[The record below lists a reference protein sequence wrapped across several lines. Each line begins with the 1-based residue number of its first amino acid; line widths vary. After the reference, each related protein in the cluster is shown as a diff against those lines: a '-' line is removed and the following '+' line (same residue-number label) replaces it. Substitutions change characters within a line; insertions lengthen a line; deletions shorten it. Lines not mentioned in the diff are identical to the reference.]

1 MKKSVYILFALIVF
15 SLFANA
21 QKSSPVKLE
30 GQVVC
35 CADCWAE
42 ADRTKVEYGNAEDLL
57 RAQSCVEGGDP
68 TLLAVRTGDKF
79 KLYQLAEGKFR
90 LAEKNWLSYV
100 GKKISV
106 SGTLNK
112 LKKAEI
118 IKVDA
123 LEILDTSLAE
133 KQSAQVLGTQ
143 AELKLKDLFGAEQSL
158 AQYKGR
164 IIILNFWA
172 TYCIPC
178 RTEMPDLSAIQNE
191 FAALGVQVIG
201 ASTDEAKDRAKV
213 LQFIKDVKI
222 NFPVWLGATSADT
235 LRFGVGTALPAT
247 VIIDKDGKVY
257 KTISGVVSQADLR
270 KDVEKLLQDAEKQ
283 AKISIKKQ
291 AKISDTEASSVPS

>member
-21 QKSSPVKLE
+21 QSSVVRLE

-42 ADRTKVEYGNAEDLL
+42 ADRTKIEYGNAEDLL

-90 LAEKNWLSYV
+90 LTEKNWLSYV

-270 KDVEKLLQDAEKQ
+270 KEVEKLLQDAEKQ
-283 AKISIKKQ
+283 AKIEIKKQ